1 MKILLVITLAMCTGC
16 QANLFDADEPKPQL
30 KLADVFRSF
39 VDQARRTAE
48 ETIEK
53 IQTSQV
59 GQELNQHTTNL
70 KEMMDPLMT
79 QITEGA
85 DMLKNRIEEEMS
97 VVKCALKPYIEAVT
111 DPFEKAANHMRE
123 ALKFENL
130 KGREVKS

>member
-1 MKILLVITLAMCTGC
+1 MMKIPLVIALAMCTGC
-16 QANLFDADEPKPQL
+16 QANFFNADEPKPQL

-39 VDQARRTAE
+39 VDQTRRTAE

-59 GQELNQHTTNL
+59 GQEFKQHTTNL
-70 KEMMDPLMT
+70 KETMDPLMT

-97 VVKCALKPYIEAVT
+97 VVRCALKPYIEVVT

-123 ALKFENL
+123 ALKFEA
-130 KGREVKS
+130 REVKS